1 MATGQV
7 GFHNQKLVKRVYVE
21 KRENVIVNRLN
32 KTKVEKFPDLKA
44 EKEEME
50 REVRKKERIA
60 AQEQVSRRYTCSYA
74 GGRPAGW
81 AEVWK
86 NYLILLLLTVV
97 CVCLLEERGCS
108 IGRREKAAEVA
119 EGAYV

>member
-74 GGRPAGW
+74 GGRPTGW
-81 AEVWK
+81 AEVWE
-86 NYLILLLLTVV
+86 NYLILLLLTGL
-97 CVCLLEERGCS
+97 CVS
-108 IGRREKAAEVA
+108 SRRKRMLDWQKRESS
-119 EGAYV
+119 

>member
-60 AQEQVSRRYTCSYA
+60 AQEQVSRRYTCFYA
-74 GGRPAGW
+74 GGRMAGW

-86 NYLILLLLTVV
+86 NYLILLLLTGL
-97 CVCLLEERGCS
+97 CVFS
-108 IGRREKAAEVA
+108 RRKRMLDWQKRESS
-119 EGAYV
+119 

>member
-50 REVRKKERIA
+50 REARKKERIA
-60 AQEQVSRRYTCSYA
+60 AQEQVSKQKIYMFLR
-74 GGRPAGW
+74 GRADGW
-81 AEVWK
+81 LGRGVEKLSFIFANWS
-86 NYLILLLLTVV
+86 
-97 CVCLLEERGCS
+97 VCLLEERGCS

>member
-32 KTKVEKFPDLKA
+32 KTKGEKFPDLKA

-60 AQEQVSRRYTCSYA
+60 AQEQVSRRYTCFYA
-74 GGRPAGW
+74 GGRMAGW

-86 NYLILLLLTVV
+86 HCLLFLLTDL
-97 CVCLLEERGCS
+97 CVF
-108 IGRREKAAEVA
+108 
-119 EGAYV
+119 

>member
-60 AQEQVSRRYTCSYA
+60 AQEQVSRRYTYFLRGRADGWLGRGVEKLSYLA
-74 GGRPAGW
+74 FANW
-81 AEVWK
+81 S
-86 NYLILLLLTVV
+86 
-97 CVCLLEERGCS
+97 VCLLEERGCS
-108 IGRREKAAEVA
+108 IGRRKKAAEVA

>member
-1 MATGQV
+1 MTIIYTPWSNLKKSGNMATGQV

-60 AQEQVSRRYTCSYA
+60 AQEQKKEDARLA
-74 GGRPAGW
+74 
-81 AEVWK
+81 
-86 NYLILLLLTVV
+86 
-97 CVCLLEERGCS
+97 EERKQLKWQKEHMYDDVHTEDQMRSNADGYD
-108 IGRREKAAEVA
+108 EDDFM
-119 EGAYV
+119 